1 MLLTHLVLGALAII
15 SPAST
20 YPTQTNRDP
29 KYENAY
35 PHISS
40 AGGSIGSDP
49 QLQPLIALEH
59 FKRSVEAFF
68 GSIAPEPHPTSAD
81 AGLAAR
87 DITTSRGPVKKRG
100 QSAQAPANGGRKP
113 AAPAVVK
120 SSKSLA
126 AKPPNAA
133 ALPKAA
139 TAPKAAT
146 LPKAATAPKAAT
158 VPKAAALPKA
168 AAVPKG
174 KNVAAAGTNKGSPGC
189 LRKGLAKRTVVETS
203 VNIDD
208 TAMKNMIAVARRSDN
223 SWRDGEGWAILAAWP
238 PTGVMPVPEHYQ
250 LIAGYVKITSTVRE
264 EKDSCGQVV
273 KIITT
278 NNRQW
283 RGYAYDIRAQN
294 NKMIFIDRGESASPD
309 SWPVKNLL
317 KEAGF
322 GSVSYS
328 NLGPIKDGLTY
339 DDISTIGKIIVAEN
353 PKYSYTGVGGHNCKT
368 FAQALYKKI
377 A

>member
-223 SWRDGEGWAILAAWP
+223 SWRDGEGWAILA
-238 PTGVMPVPEHYQ
+238 G
-250 LIAGYVKITSTVRE
+250 KIFLLLFEQWTFLHVLRLTSTCSLAAHRRHARARTLSAHRRLCKDHQHRQRGKGLVRPGCQE
-264 EKDSCGQVV
+264 
-273 KIITT
+273 
-278 NNRQW
+278 NNDQQPTVAGLRL
-283 RGYAYDIRAQN
+283 RHPRA
-294 NKMIFIDRGESASPD
+294 E
-309 SWPVKNLL
+309 
-317 KEAGF
+317 
-322 GSVSYS
+322 
-328 NLGPIKDGLTY
+328 
-339 DDISTIGKIIVAEN
+339 
-353 PKYSYTGVGGHNCKT
+353 
-368 FAQALYKKI
+368 
-377 A
+377 